1 MDLDELARKHGVIY
15 DVAGFVY
22 HEVSPDRLRALVNE
36 VLEEAARECAAR
48 HANGNHKYD
57 TRHECADAIRALKL
71 K

>member
-1 MDLDELARKHGVIY
+1 MDLDELARRHGFDISGEPG
-15 DVAGFVY
+15 DAKWLAG
-22 HEVSPDRLRALVNE
+22 LVNE
-36 VLEEAARECAAR
+36 VLEEAAMECEAR